1 MKPAGLLLP
10 PTLYPERRRPGEPRA
25 SPAPFGPDRARVV
38 LLAVTASW
46 GSRWA
51 KLRGRKDPQGG
62 PGCLPSA
69 VFPLHHLSLLGLL

>member
-1 MKPAGLLLP
+1 MNHGPALLLSVL
-10 PTLYPERRRPGEPRA
+10 THG
-25 SPAPFGPDRARVV
+25 RVV

-51 KLRGRKDPQGG
+51 KLRGRKDPQGS

-69 VFPLHHLSLLGLL
+69 VFPLYHLSLLGLL